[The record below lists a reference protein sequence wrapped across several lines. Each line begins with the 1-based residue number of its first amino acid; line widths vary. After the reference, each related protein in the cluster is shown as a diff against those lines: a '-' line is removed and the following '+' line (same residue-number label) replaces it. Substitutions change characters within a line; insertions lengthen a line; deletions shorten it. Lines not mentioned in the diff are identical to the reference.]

1 MMVVLKTVD
10 DVYDADNYDDDY
22 DVDDYE
28 NMMSY
33 HRVRSRCSKWGM

>member
-33 HRVRSRCSKWGM
+33 HRVRSRCSK